1 MTARLPTVGGDNGN
15 WGTILNGF
23 LGVGHSSAEI
33 NQGPLV
39 ETAVSSAYTV
49 QASDNGTRLVVTTAV
64 TVTVPAVG
72 TLQNGFECEL
82 VNDSGG
88 TVTIDGPGATNV
100 SMNNGD
106 VACVLEVNGK
116 QRVVSGPSVLIS

>member
-23 LGVGHSSAEI
+23 LGVGHSSAGI